1 MAAEKTCIVSPRW
14 IAPVAP
20 DNIIIEGHS
29 LVISGQKIV
38 DLKPSAEASAAY
50 PDADVITLPDHL
62 LMPGLVNVHGHA
74 AMTLLRGYAD
84 DLEMMDWLTNCIW
97 PIEAELVDAQFV
109 YDGTRLAAA
118 EMIRGGTTC
127 AADTYFFPEAA
138 ARAFTDMKFRAQVA
152 MPVLQFAN
160 AWARDEEDH
169 IHKGLAFRDS
179 IKNSDLITTAFAPH
193 SPYTVSDAGFEKVRL
208 YAEQLDLPVH
218 LHLHE
223 TASEVA
229 DAVTESGTR
238 PIARMQQLGII
249 SASLQAVHMTQL
261 RDDEIE
267 LLATNG
273 VQVAHCPESNLKLAS
288 GLCPVQQLLDSGINV
303 AIGTDGAAS
312 NNDLDMLQEARTAS
326 MLSKIVTTDATS
338 LSANQALHMM
348 TLGGAKFLGLDDKL
362 GSLEA
367 GKLADV
373 IAVDMSDLSFQPM
386 YNPVSHLVYTATAQH
401 VSHVWINGEL
411 LLENKVLTQA
421 DSAEIRATTADWQSK
436 ISKIKNREADRKE
449 NHDVEKNAQA

>member
-1 MAAEKTCIVSPRW
+1 MEPSQGAAVRQIMAAERTWIISPRW

-20 DNIIIEGHS
+20 VNSIIEEHS
-29 LVISGQKIV
+29 LIITGQKIV
-38 DLKPSAEASAAY
+38 DLKPNAEALATH
-50 PDADVITLPDHL
+50 PDADVVVLSDHL

-84 DLEMMDWLTNCIW
+84 DLEMMDWLNNCIW
-97 PIEAELVDAQFV
+97 PIESQLVDEQFV

-118 EMIRGGTTC
+118 EMISSGTTC

-138 ARAFTDMKFRAQVA
+138 ARAFTDMNFRAQVA
-152 MPVLQFAN
+152 MPVLQYAN

-169 IHKGLAFRDS
+169 IRKGLAFRDS
-179 IKNSDLITTAFAPH
+179 VKNNELISTAFAPH
-193 SPYTVSDAGFEKVRL
+193 SPYTVSDAGFEKIRL
-208 YAEQLDLPVH
+208 YAEQLDLPIH

-223 TASEVA
+223 TAREVS
-229 DAVTESGTR
+229 DAIAERGIR

-261 RDDEIE
+261 RQDEIE

-288 GLCPVQQLLDSGINV
+288 GLCPVQQLIDHGINV

-348 TLGGAKFLGLDDKL
+348 TLGGARFLGLDDKV

-373 IAVDMSDLSFQPM
+373 IAVDMSDLSFQPVF
-386 YNPVSHLVYTATAQH
+386 NPVSQLVYTATGQH

-411 LLENKVLTQA
+411 LLDNKVLTQA
-421 DSAEIRATTADWQSK
+421 NTTEIRATTASWQSK
-436 ISKIKNREADRKE
+436 ISDIKN
-449 NHDVEKNAQA
+449 QGTP